1 VKKKQYKKSEIS
13 QLQIWKW
20 RIEDLAGLYIHKV
33 IATVSRDPEV
43 KELYEEMREATMEGD
58 QPRALKASEE
68 MKSRI
73 MINTQEMVQ

>member
-20 RIEDLAGLYIHKV
+20 RIEDLTGLYIHKV
-33 IATVSRDPEV
+33 IATVSRDPQV
-43 KELYEEMREATMEGD
+43 KELYQEMREATMNGN
-58 QPRALKASEE
+58 QPKALKASEE

-73 MINTQEMVQ
+73 MVNTQEIV